1 MRLLLVTDDF
11 PPAVGGIASYLRDL
25 YGDAPRLVRPR
36 FFAALRAIRRARP
49 DVLFA
54 GTLFSSGALVFLAS
68 RLFRIP
74 YAVHVYGTDLTT
86 QRRSPHMQRVAR
98 MVLRGAAR
106 VIVIS
111 DFGARAA
118 AEYGIEASRIVKIV
132 PPVDTQRFATRW
144 RTGNPACPP
153 PLLLT
158 VARLVPRK
166 GHDTVLRALPLVLA
180 RVPDVQYAIVGEGP
194 ERARLEALARQLGI
208 EHAVQFAGAVV
219 DVVPWYQSCD
229 LFVMMSRD
237 EEGEVE
243 GFGISF
249 TEAAACGKPAI
260 GGRSG
265 GTAEAVLDGI
275 TGLLVED
282 ERSLAAAIVNLLT
295 DRATAARMGRAG
307 RERAEREL
315 SVAAAASRLRRVA
328 EEMTR

>member
-11 PPAVGGIASYLRDL
+11 PPALGGIASYLRDL
-25 YGDAPRLVRPR
+25 YGDSPRLVRPP
-36 FFAALRAIRRARP
+36 FLAALRAIRRTRP

-54 GTLFSSGALVFLAS
+54 GTLLSSGVLVFLAS

-74 YAVHVYGTDLTT
+74 YALHVYGTDLTT
-86 QRRSPHMQRVAR
+86 RRRSPLVQRVAR
-98 MVLRGAAR
+98 MVLRRAAR

-111 DFGARAA
+111 DFGACAA
-118 AEYGIEASRIVKIV
+118 AELGVDPSRIVKIV
-132 PPVDTQRFATRW
+132 PPVDTERFT
-144 RTGNPACPP
+144 PAARGSGGP

-180 RVPDVQYAIVGEGP
+180 RIPDLQYAIVGEGP
-194 ERARLEALARQLGI
+194 ERARLEALARELGV
-208 EHAVQFAGAVV
+208 ERAVQFAGAAV

-249 TEAAACGKPAI
+249 TEAAACAKPAI

-265 GTAEAVLDGI
+265 GTAEAVLDGV

-282 ERSLAAAIVNLLT
+282 EHSLADAIVNLLT
-295 DRATAARMGRAG
+295 DRETAARMGREG
-307 RERAEREL
+307 RERAVREL
-315 SVAAAASRLRRVA
+315 SVAAAAEQLRRVA
-328 EEMTR
+328 EELTR

>member
-1 MRLLLVTDDF
+1 MLLVTDDF
-11 PPAVGGIASYLRDL
+11 PPAIGGIASYLRDL

-36 FFAALRAIRRARP
+36 FFDALRAIRRARP

-54 GTLFSSGALVFLAS
+54 GTLFSSGLLVFLTS

-86 QRRSPHMQRVAR
+86 RRRSPPMQRVAR
-98 MVLRGAAR
+98 MVLRNAAR
-106 VIVIS
+106 VLVIS
-111 DFGARAA
+111 DFGERAA
-118 AEYGIEASRIVKIV
+118 AEYGVDASRIVKIV
-132 PPVDTQRFATRW
+132 PPVDTERFA
-144 RTGNPACPP
+144 PASRKSDGP

-166 GHDTVLRALPLVLA
+166 GHDTVIRALPLVLA
-180 RVPDVQYAIVGEGP
+180 RIPDVQYAIVGDGP
-194 ERARLEALARQLGI
+194 ERGRLEALARELGV
-208 EHAVQFAGAVV
+208 ERAVQFAGAVV

-249 TEAAACGKPAI
+249 TEAAACGKPTI

-265 GTAEAVLDGI
+265 GTAEAVLDGV
-275 TGLLVED
+275 TGLLVDD
-282 ERSLAAAIVNLLT
+282 ERSLADAIVNLLT
-295 DRATAARMGRAG
+295 DRETAARMGRAG

-315 SVAAAASRLRRVA
+315 SVAAAAARLRRVA
-328 EEMTR
+328 EELSR

>member
-1 MRLLLVTDDF
+1 MLLVTDDF
-11 PPAVGGIASYLRDL
+11 PPAIGGIASYLRDL
-25 YGDAPRLVRPR
+25 YGDCDRVIGRG
-36 FFAALRAIRRARP
+36 FFETLRAIRRAKP

-54 GTLFSSGALVFLAS
+54 GTLFSSGVMVFLAS

-86 QRRSPHMQRVAR
+86 QRRSWLMQRVAR
-98 MVLRGAAR
+98 LVLARAAR

-111 DFGARAA
+111 DFGARRAA
-118 AEYGIEASRIVKIV
+118 DLGVDPSRTVKIV
-132 PPVDTQRFATRW
+132 PPIDTDRFVPATRKSV
-144 RTGNPACPP
+144 GP

-180 RVPDVQYAIVGEGP
+180 RIPDVQYAIVGEGP
-194 ERARLEALARQLGI
+194 ERARLQALAHELGV
-208 EHAVQFAGAVV
+208 ERAVQFAGAVV

-229 LFVMMSRD
+229 VFVMMSRD

-243 GFGISF
+243 GFGIAF
-249 TEAAACGKPAI
+249 TEAAACAKPAI

-265 GTAEAVLDGI
+265 GTAEAVLDGV
-275 TGLLVED
+275 TGMLVDD
-282 ERSLAAAIVNLLT
+282 EHALAEAIVNLLT
-295 DRATAARMGRAG
+295 DRQTAGRLGRAG

-315 SVAAAASRLRRVA
+315 SVAAAAERLRSVA
-328 EEMTR
+328 AEMAR